1 MGEEYSRRALL
12 SQFLTAGNTG
22 GAPSGESV
30 TSDGDGKNTEAQ
42 KGNEGTP
49 AAGEGGAQEPKI
61 FSQADLDR
69 IVEKRLGDEK
79 ARAQKRLDEEK
90 KRLELERLAKEGEW
104 EQIAKQREAEL
115 NDLKQSIRQG
125 EIAELRQKLA
135 AAESLPIAALKFVQ
149 GETEADIRVSI
160 REIKSLI
167 GKPAAPE
174 MEGGKKAGK
183 NGAVTEEERR
193 KGERAYARSF

>member
-1 MGEEYSRRALL
+1 MLEEYSRHALL
-12 SQFLTAGNTG
+12 SQFLAAGEG
-22 GAPSGESV
+22 GGSPADASS
-30 TSDGDGKNTEAQ
+30 TSDGDGKNTDAQ
-42 KGNEGTP
+42 QGKDDTPNVGKDGDEG
-49 AAGEGGAQEPKI
+49 PKI

-115 NDLKQSIRQG
+115 NDLKESIRQG

-135 AAESLPIAALKFVQ
+135 IAENLSIAALKFVQ
-149 GETEADIRVSI
+149 GETEADIRASI
-160 REIKSLI
+160 REIKALI

-174 MEGGKKAGK
+174 MEGGKKSGN
-183 NGAVTEEERR
+183 NGAVTDDERR
-193 KGERAYARSF
+193 KAERVYARSF